1 MVKTDENPLLKEAL
15 EYHRRGWC
23 VIPIPQG
30 KKAARIRWKRYQ
42 AERATGEQVRKWFA
56 GNNRNI
62 AVVLGGVSGG
72 LACLDFDTE
81 QGYQQWAGEHR
92 DLAAKLPTVKTTRGY
107 HVYFLA
113 DVDKIQSFNDGELRG
128 KGGYCLLPPS
138 VHPDGVIYEWLIE
151 PNGKNLLALDPVS
164 AGLSQDSCNVTER
177 TERTERTEENRG
189 GLRRTQEIYV
199 NEKIEKA
206 IIKTLPKRF
215 RTRHRSFFDFARQLY
230 SMPEYTDADPKQFY
244 SVVKEWHKGALPN
257 IGTREFEE
265 TWIDFLQAWPKIRW
279 RKETKPMSEIFE
291 KTKTTTVP
299 EFALRYDNPKLRL
312 LVVWCKI
319 LQERAGNSSF
329 FLSARTAGKYLDID
343 LMKANRWLFLL
354 EQDRILEVVEKGKLT
369 RAGGIATRFRY
380 IAN

>member
-1 MVKTDENPLLKEAL
+1 MSGITLLNRAL
-15 EYHRRGWC
+15 QYYQRGWSI
-23 VIPIPQG
+23 IPIPQG
-30 KKAARIRWKRYQ
+30 KKEARIRWKRYQ
-42 AERATGEQVRKWFA
+42 TQRPDESRLCRWFA

-72 LACLDFDTE
+72 LACRDFDTE
-81 QGYQQWAGEHR
+81 QAYQQWAGEHR
-92 DLAAKLPTVKTTRGY
+92 DLAAKLPTVKTARGY

-128 KGGYCLLPPS
+128 NGGYCLLPPS

-177 TERTERTEENRG
+177 TERTEENRG

-215 RTRHRSFFDFARQLY
+215 RTRHRSVFDFARELY

-244 SVVKEWHKGALPN
+244 SVVKEWHKRALPN
-257 IGTREFEE
+257 IGTKEFEE

-279 RKETKPMSEIFE
+279 QKGTKPMSEIFE
-291 KTKTTTVP
+291 KAKTTSVP

-312 LVVWCKI
+312 LVVWCNI